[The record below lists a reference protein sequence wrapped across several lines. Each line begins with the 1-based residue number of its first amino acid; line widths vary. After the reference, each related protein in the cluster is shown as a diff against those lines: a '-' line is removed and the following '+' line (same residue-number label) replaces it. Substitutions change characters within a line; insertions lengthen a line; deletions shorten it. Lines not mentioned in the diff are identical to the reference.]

1 MKKDTIIIGILCI
14 LLILGSIF
22 FLGYQKN
29 RFVGQEEITLT
40 KETLSDTQTDSG
52 SSDSG
57 IKTASYDSEMA
68 VYVSGAVKHPGLFRF
83 QGKARVSDAIDAVGG
98 FCKNAS
104 TDSINMA
111 RILEDG
117 EQIHIMTLKQAKAA
131 KKHANASPQNTT
143 DNGGLI
149 NINQA
154 TKEELMQLPG
164 IGESKA
170 FAIITYREEHGNFQT
185 TKDLMQISGIKEGVY
200 NKIKDLITIL

>member
-40 KETLSDTQTDSG
+40 KDTSSDIQTDSA
-52 SSDSG
+52 SSDSD
-57 IKTASYDSEMA
+57 IKTDSYDSEMA

-83 QGKARVSDAIDAVGG
+83 HGKARVSDAIDAVGG

-111 RILEDG
+111 RILKDG

-131 KKHANASPQNTT
+131 RKRGNASSKTSS
-143 DNGGLI
+143 DKDGLI

-170 FAIITYREEHGNFQT
+170 LAIIAYREEHGDFQT

-200 NKIKDLITIL
+200 NKIKDFITIL

>member
-14 LLILGSIF
+14 LLFSGSF
-22 FLGYQKN
+22 VFLGYRKN
-29 RFVGQEEITLT
+29 HLIGQEEITLT
-40 KETLSDTQTDSG
+40 MDSSSDELLNSG
-52 SSDSG
+52 SSDSE
-57 IKTASYDSEMA
+57 KMVASHDSEMA

-83 QGKARVSDAIDAVGG
+83 HGKARVSDAIDAVGG

-117 EQIHIMTLKQAKAA
+117 EQIHILTRKQAKSAGKQA
-131 KKHANASPQNTT
+131 GVSAQNTSGKG
-143 DNGGLI
+143 DLI

-154 TKEELMQLPG
+154 SKEELMQLPG

-170 FAIITYREEHGNFQT
+170 LAIIAYREKNGNFQT

-200 NKIKDLITIL
+200 NKIKEYITVL

>member
-14 LLILGSIF
+14 LLFSGSF
-22 FLGYQKN
+22 VFLGYRKN
-29 RFVGQEEITLT
+29 HLIGQEEITLT
-40 KETLSDTQTDSG
+40 MDSSSDELLNSG
-52 SSDSG
+52 SSDSE
-57 IKTASYDSEMA
+57 KMVASHDSEMA

-83 QGKARVSDAIDAVGG
+83 HGKARVSDAIDAVGG

-117 EQIHIMTLKQAKAA
+117 EQIHILTRKQVKSAGKQAGVSA
-131 KKHANASPQNTT
+131 QNTSGKG
-143 DNGGLI
+143 DLI

-154 TKEELMQLPG
+154 SKEELMQLPG

-170 FAIITYREEHGNFQT
+170 LAIIAYREKNGNFQT

-200 NKIKDLITIL
+200 NKIKEYITVL

>member
-29 RFVGQEEITLT
+29 RFVGQEEISLT

-57 IKTASYDSEMA
+57 IKTDSYDSEMA